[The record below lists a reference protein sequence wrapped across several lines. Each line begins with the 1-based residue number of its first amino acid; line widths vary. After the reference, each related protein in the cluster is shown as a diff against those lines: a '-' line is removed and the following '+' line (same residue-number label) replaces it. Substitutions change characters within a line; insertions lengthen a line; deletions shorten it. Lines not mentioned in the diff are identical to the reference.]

1 MSAWTAVHRM
11 AKPPERLVR
20 LVLESDDGTALVPIP
35 ERSTSPRATSTLYR
49 WGSLIALDPNRP
61 IREADI
67 VALFDHLVG
76 TSEQCWRNCQAER
89 LRGLEVQKQL
99 NFHSLLDRQVTRLF
113 ALTTRAT

>member
-20 LVLESDDGTALVPIP
+20 LVLESHDGTALVPIP

-61 IREADI
+61 IREEKRTSLSVVAMSALCQKMLWGGGEDIASI
-67 VALFDHLVG
+67 VADVNRWSAPCR
-76 TSEQCWRNCQAER
+76 T
-89 LRGLEVQKQL
+89 
-99 NFHSLLDRQVTRLF
+99 
-113 ALTTRAT
+113 